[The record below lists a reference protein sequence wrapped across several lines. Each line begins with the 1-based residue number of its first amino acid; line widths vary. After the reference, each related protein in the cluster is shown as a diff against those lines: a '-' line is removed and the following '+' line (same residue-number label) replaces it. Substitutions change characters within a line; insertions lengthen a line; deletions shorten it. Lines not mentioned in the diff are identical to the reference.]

1 MTYRAGL
8 LACLLLATPTLAL
21 AQVVQAVP
29 TVSSSKLSGSG
40 EDAKPARPAA
50 MLPLK
55 SVTHH
60 TLDLTGRKLDIAAT
74 AGAVTLENAEGVAQ
88 AQVGF
93 IAYANSDLPPEKRPV
108 TFALNGG
115 PGSGSAWLQLG
126 LLGPWRLRM
135 DADAARPSADP
146 VPVANDDTWL
156 DFTDIVFIDPVGTGF
171 SKLLVNTEE
180 NRKKYFSVSG
190 DIASIAEAIRIW
202 LEQNH
207 RMSSPKFLVGE
218 SYGGFRGPR
227 LVHSLASDQ
236 GVGVRGL
243 VLISP
248 ALDFGGRSAALD
260 PLSWV
265 EQLPTLTAA
274 LRAKK
279 GPVSRADLK
288 DVEDYAQGDYLV
300 DVLRG
305 EDPEALDRRKARIAA
320 LTGLDPALLD
330 RRHGKVST
338 GEYLRE
344 ANRDQAA
351 VASQYD
357 ATVTKPD
364 PFPERSWS
372 EHDDSMTDALS
383 APFTSA
389 IYDIYGRKLSW
400 QPDGQ
405 YQLSNDA
412 VFKAWNFGSR
422 FSRPEAME
430 ALRQDLAEDPQLR
443 VVIAHGLFDLVT
455 PYFATKLMLDQIPQ
469 SDGRARVDFEVYP
482 GGHMFYSR
490 DASRQALREAAKKL
504 YGP

>member
-1 MTYRAGL
+1 MKYRAAL
-8 LACLLLATPTLAL
+8 LACLLFAAPAL
-21 AQVVQAVP
+21 AQPVQAQGVL
-29 TVSSSKLSGSG
+29 SSAKPSGVG
-40 EDAKPARPAA
+40 EDAKPAHTVAV
-50 MLPLK
+50 LPTK

-60 TLDLTGRKLDIAAT
+60 TLDLTGRKLDLTAT
-74 AGAVTLENAEGVAQ
+74 AGAVTLANAEGVAQ
-88 AQVGF
+88 AQIGF
-93 IAYANSDLPPEKRPV
+93 IAYVSGELPPEKRAV
-108 TFALNGG
+108 TFVLNGG
-115 PGSGSAWLQLG
+115 PGSASAWLQLG
-126 LLGPWRLRM
+126 LLGPWRVRM
-135 DADAARPSADP
+135 DPDSARPSADVQS
-146 VPVANDDTWL
+146 VPNDDTWL
-156 DFTDIVFIDPVGTGF
+156 DFTDLVFIDPVGTGF

-180 NRKKYFSVSG
+180 NRKKYFSVRG
-190 DIASIAEAIRIW
+190 DITSIAEAIRLW

-227 LVHSLASDQ
+227 LVRSLASDE

-243 VLISP
+243 VLLSP
-248 ALDFGGRSAALD
+248 ALDFGGRSDALD
-260 PLSWV
+260 PLSWA

-274 LRAKK
+274 ERAKK
-279 GPVSRADLK
+279 GPVTRADLK
-288 DVEDYAQGDYLV
+288 DVEEYAQGDYLV
-300 DVLRG
+300 DVLHG
-305 EDPEALDRRKARIAA
+305 EDPTALGRRKTRVAA

-330 RRHGKVST
+330 RRHGKVNN

-389 IYDIYGRKLSW
+389 MYDLSGRKLLW
-400 QPDGQ
+400 QPEGQ
-405 YQLSNDA
+405 YQLSNEA
-412 VFKAWNFGSR
+412 VFKAWDFGNR
-422 FSRPEAME
+422 FSRPESMQ

-443 VVIAHGLFDLVT
+443 VVIAHGMFDLVT

-469 SDGRARVDFEVYP
+469 SNGRARVDFEVYP